1 MPRPNRASR
10 GRKRRR
16 RKRHFPNMKKHLI
29 FVLVAAAAQLLSCC
43 TSPAELHTGSIL
55 QAAEQATVTDIR
67 VFHRGKN
74 SCIFSERLNT
84 ADAAALRDLILQ
96 GHYTDYKPT
105 IICPPAPV
113 PADVNICWTMP
124 DGHCVT
130 LNPENIWDESNEK
143 LQKAMLAK
151 DEDGYGSMAP
161 DLVLPDAA
169 NERLLALPPLRRAI
183 EIAREAENQ

>member
-1 MPRPNRASR
+1 
-10 GRKRRR
+10 
-16 RKRHFPNMKKHLI
+16 
-29 FVLVAAAAQLLSCC
+29 
-43 TSPAELHTGSIL
+43 
-55 QAAEQATVTDIR
+55 
-67 VFHRGKN
+67 
-74 SCIFSERLNT
+74 
-84 ADAAALRDLILQ
+84 
-96 GHYTDYKPT
+96 
-105 IICPPAPV
+105 
-113 PADVNICWTMP
+113 MP